1 MSQWIA
7 GLLALLQLIC
17 PVLTRD
23 MLTERLLSG
32 QWLRLHVVAHDDSE
46 AMQRL
51 KLQVR
56 DAVQSCYAARQSGAP
71 DMLQAAGILLP
82 DLTHAAE
89 AAARSAGFTGEVD
102 VALGV
107 FPFGERKLDA
117 LTIPAGEYPALIIRL
132 GDAQGQNWWGLL
144 DPETSLAFAAIG
156 ETPDGQLFWDWSWR
170 ALLTALFGLPIAG
183 DA

>member
-7 GLLALLQLIC
+7 GLLALLQLIS
-17 PVLTRD
+17 PALTRD
-23 MLTERLLSG
+23 MLTDRLRSG
-32 QWLRLHVVAHDDSE
+32 QWLRFHVVAHDDSE

-71 DMLQAAGILLP
+71 DMLQAARLLLP
-82 DLTHAAE
+82 DLTYAAE
-89 AAARSAGFTGEVD
+89 ASARSAGFAGEVD
-102 VALGV
+102 VALKV
-107 FPFGERKLDA
+107 FPFSERTLGGVA
-117 LTIPAGEYPALIIRL
+117 IPAGEYPALIIRL

-144 DPETSLAFAAIG
+144 DPETSMAFAAIG
-156 ETPDGQLFWDWSWR
+156 ETPDGRLIWDWSWK
-170 ALLTALFGLPIAG
+170 ALLAAIFGRPIAG